1 MKRWEQ
7 FKNRYMGK
15 IPEILS
21 WIFNIAGLV
30 LAILSFI
37 NNDTD
42 LGWGVVLSIVIFNS
56 IFLIAITIYETL
68 LYKKRC

>member
-56 IFLIAITIYETL
+56 IF
-68 LYKKRC
+68 